1 MTHVN
6 CRLTAENRDQL
17 RNPTLGNRVWAARV
31 QVTAG
36 AVGRRE
42 GAVCS
47 LASTARLLAVAAA
60 FRQFRHQVD
69 STESASDPLGVVDG
83 FGRAQNAAQRPA
95 RASPGHVVIAAFVV
109 LDVAASC
116 ADAGK
121 ATVGDEPPPAFST
134 TDVSQR
140 RLVRDH
146 LSALDTACVCF
157 KVSVSAVFCLD
168 ILQMYSI
175 GLSFVWHSVYFVP
188 L

>member
-6 CRLTAENRDQL
+6 CRLTAKYRDQL
-17 RNPTLGNRVWAARV
+17 RNPRLVSRVWAACV

-36 AVGRRE
+36 AIGRRE

-47 LASTARLLAVAAA
+47 LASTARLFAVAIA
-60 FRQFRHQVD
+60 FRQFRHEVD

-83 FGRAQNAAQRPA
+83 FRRAQNAAQSPA
-95 RASPGHVVIAAFVV
+95 RASPGHVVIAAVVVFV
-109 LDVAASC
+109 VAASC

-121 ATVGDEPPPAFST
+121 ATVGDEPPPASST

-168 ILQMYSI
+168 ILQLYST
-175 GLSFVWHSVYFVP
+175 GLSFVWHSVYFVQ

>member
-1 MTHVN
+1 MTHVT
-6 CRLTAENRDQL
+6 CRLTAKNRDQL
-17 RNPTLGNRVWAARV
+17 RNPTLGSRVWAACV

-36 AVGRRE
+36 AVGGRE
-42 GAVCS
+42 GPVCS
-47 LASTARLLAVAAA
+47 LASTARLLAVAVA

-83 FGRAQNAAQRPA
+83 FGRAQNAAQSPA
-95 RASPGHVVIAAFVV
+95 RASPGHVVIAAVV

-121 ATVGDEPPPAFST
+121 ATVGDERPPASST

-168 ILQMYSI
+168 ILQLYSI
-175 GLSFVWHSVYFVP
+175 GLSFDWHSVYFVQ